1 MLLTTERPGHQ
12 HVDAEI
18 YHPLSAEDRAAVAA
32 MRAQIEPFKGTMTG
46 PEAREAYDGIMEQT
60 PDAPGVAYETGVVGG
75 VPGIWCRPR
84 TARRCG
90 ECRADARLS
99 RSRMR
104 LLRSLGRYCAQGWL
118 SGGRREP
125 RGHGC
130 RQGAI

>member
-60 PDAPGVAYETGVVGG
+60 PDAPGVAYEPGVVGG

-84 TARRCG
+84 TAAPG
-90 ECRADARLS
+90 VAILYVHGGAYV
-99 RSRMR
+99 
-104 LLRSLGRYCAQGWL
+104 LGSAHAYRHLA
-118 SGGRREP
+118 
-125 RGHGC
+125 GHIAAH
-130 RQGAI
+130 R